1 MTLDEAYSVLGISR
15 HSAFGDA
22 EQAYKDCLKQLQLKL
37 GVCTNRPDRQL
48 TQEMIKQ
55 LMEAW
60 RMIRGHAAPNNP
72 APPAANPKT
81 SAPQTRVPRPYPNT
95 NRHST
100 NTNASASTTKVSPQS
115 VFIALAATAFLMF
128 LVIILCRYSYSDYK
142 ARSTATLRVI
152 SVPWCEVELDGEK
165 LGDSGQPKAF
175 EVVQGKH
182 KLTFRKGDKTLM
194 KDIRLYK
201 NKLTVVKVQFSKGEV
216 NVDQQ

>member
-22 EQAYKDCLKQLQLKL
+22 EQAYKGRLKQLHLKL
-37 GVCTNRPDRQL
+37 SVCTSPPDRQL
-48 TQEMIKQ
+48 TQDMIKQ
-55 LMEAW
+55 LIEAW
-60 RMIRGHAAPNNP
+60 QLIQGHAATSNP
-72 APPAANPKT
+72 APPAANPKRST
-81 SAPQTRVPRPYPNT
+81 SQTPIPRPHSNT
-95 NRHST
+95 SKRST
-100 NTNASASTTKVSPQS
+100 NSNAPASTTRVSPQS
-115 VFIALAATAFLMF
+115 VVIALAIAAILMF
-128 LVIILCRYSYSDYK
+128 LVMSLCKCSYSDYK